1 MLHLA
6 SMCQLPVRRKLVT
19 ALVKAGA
26 PLAVSIIENI
36 QGHTLAAPDALLP
49 LGTPPVMGELLS
61 SNR

>member
-26 PLAVSIIENI
+26 PLAAKDMNGDKPVDLGYRISET
-36 QGHTLAAPDALLP
+36 TLFD
-49 LGTPPVMGELLS
+49 
-61 SNR
+61 